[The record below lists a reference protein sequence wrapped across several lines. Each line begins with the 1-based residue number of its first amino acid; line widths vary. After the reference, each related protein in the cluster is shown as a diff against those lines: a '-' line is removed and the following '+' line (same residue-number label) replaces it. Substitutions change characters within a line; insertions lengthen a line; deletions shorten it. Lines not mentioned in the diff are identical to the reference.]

1 MIAALADLRVSTE
14 RLVLRPIAP
23 DDAGAVF
30 ALFANWNVT
39 RFLCAPPWPYARSD
53 ADEWTAIVSQPD
65 DSGAAESAFAI
76 CRDNALAGV
85 IGARL
90 RPASD
95 LQRGAGP
102 NIGYWL
108 GEPHWG
114 RGYMTEAA
122 CGLLAAVFQR
132 LGSDMIYSG
141 AFTDNTASLRV
152 QEKLGFARA
161 GETMLFSRPRGAD
174 FPHANT
180 VLTKARFEAQNP

>member
-14 RLVLRPIAP
+14 RLVLRPIGP

-39 RFLCAPPWPYARSD
+39 RFLSAPPWPYARSD
-53 ADEWTAIVSQPD
+53 ADEWTAIVSRPD
-65 DSGAAESAFAI
+65 EDGANESAFAI
-76 CRDNALAGV
+76 CRDGALAGV

-108 GEPHWG
+108 GEPHWA

-122 CGLLAAVFQR
+122 CGFLAAVFQR

-152 QEKLGFARA
+152 QEKLGFSRA
-161 GETMLFSRPRGAD
+161 GETMLYSRPRGGD

-180 VLTKARFEAQNP
+180 VLTRTRFEAQNP